1 MKRRSPERQLRLITE
16 ISVTPLLD
24 LVFVLLLIFMITAPL
39 LKNEASLLL
48 PVASTTAREAPPRR
62 VVTLGVDQA
71 QAVTLDGHPL
81 ARAEL
86 AGALT
91 KIVAG
96 SPDTAVMVQ
105 IHRDLP
111 VQSLVEIMD
120 ELNSAGVKKTSV
132 VATKATP
139 R

>member
-24 LVFVLLLIFMITAPL
+24 IVFVLLLVFMITAPL

-48 PVASTTAREAPPRR
+48 PVATTTTREAPPKQ
-62 VVTLGVDQA
+62 VVTLAVDES
-71 QAVTLDGHPL
+71 QAVTLDGQPL

-86 AGALT
+86 SVALK
-91 KIVAG
+91 KIATE

-105 IHRDLP
+105 MHRDLP

-120 ELNSAGVKKTSV
+120 ELNSAGVRKTSV
-132 VATKATP
+132 VATKAAP

>member
-1 MKRRSPERQLRLITE
+1 MKRRTPERQLRLITE

-24 LVFVLLLIFMITAPL
+24 IVFVLLLVFMITAPL

-48 PVASTTAREAPPRR
+48 PVATTTAREAPPKR
-62 VVTLGVDQA
+62 VITLAVDQA
-71 QAVTLDGHPL
+71 QAVTLDGQPL

-86 AGALT
+86 TGALT
-91 KIVAG
+91 KIAAE

-132 VATKATP
+132 VATKAAP

>member
-1 MKRRSPERQLRLITE
+1 MKRRSPERHLRLITE

-39 LKNEASLLL
+39 LKNESSLLL
-48 PVASTTAREAPPRR
+48 PVSSTTVREAPPKRAI
-62 VVTLGVDQA
+62 TLAVDEA
-71 QAVTLDGHPL
+71 QSVMLDGHPL

-86 AGALT
+86 SGALA
-91 KIVAG
+91 KIAAE

-132 VATKATP
+132 VATKAAP